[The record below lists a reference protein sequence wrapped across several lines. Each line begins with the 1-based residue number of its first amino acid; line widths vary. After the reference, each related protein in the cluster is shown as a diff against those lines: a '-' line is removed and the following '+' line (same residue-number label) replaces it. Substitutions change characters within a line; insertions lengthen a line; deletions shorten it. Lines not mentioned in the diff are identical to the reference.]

1 MIKGDAVRVKV
12 PGRVKVPRPVVKTA
26 STAGGAGLVPGR
38 GSLPHRVA
46 KIILK

>member
-12 PGRVKVPRPVVKTA
+12 PGPVVKTVLP
-26 STAGGAGLVPGR
+26 STAGGAGSVPGW
-38 GSLPHRVA
+38 GSLPHGVA